1 MISAIFSLSMNR
13 LWVKS
18 STRVYSTGRDSW
30 HTGDKFFGTRAAS
43 HILVARDFME
53 RSRMLARSGERLPL
67 RRSAATASPYRT
79 PIAASSFYGN
89 SQKESPSQ
97 SRISH
102 QEAASPSPDSSRD
115 EIDFLPPKS
124 LHGRMRSKNTSV
136 EALEVPMCLFVVDD
150 TVCLEAAT
158 LVSFSTHFVVSVGIT
173 NAKMSLRDVGDSLIG
188 GTSHRVIALSIK
200 EETPSKNA
208 LASLC
213 GTLLPGGAVE
223 LFCFAKHVS
232 DNTWARL
239 EERLNSL
246 QRKPFSVSEETAVE
260 MYEKWSKCSTKPS
273 TSSPR
278 KKYRTD
284 TDNGTDI
291 QTTPEKPHTPAEAK
305 NSRDNN
311 QGKDTRN
318 PVASSS
324 PRATRSRTRRD
335 SAKIDAENNATILRY
350 PSSGPHAVT
359 LLGADFH
366 RLDHDQFLNDTVI
379 EFGLRYLL
387 EQVRSRNSALS
398 CSIHVYSTF
407 FYMKMSEYRDRS
419 RSYEQ
424 VKKWTNRVDVFSKR
438 FLVLPINENMHWYLA
453 VVVNPAGVLRGETR
467 RRSSQRLANTAEPKS
482 DTPPPVT
489 SEYPARKAPTK
500 IVPGESRRP
509 TPQEE
514 EPAFVF
520 VFDSVRA
527 SHTSVK
533 NVLRDYLRLEALD
546 KGHVPPET
554 DIRTLG
560 DMVHVDVRVPEQPNS
575 SDCGIYMLHFFE
587 CFFSDPEHYA
597 LIALESRRSKPDQV
611 HGSWQ
616 GEHIANRRNYWRK
629 LVLELSEAWQ
639 AHAQTT
645 TEDDSDIE
653 VNSVM

>member
-1 MISAIFSLSMNR
+1 
-13 LWVKS
+13 
-18 STRVYSTGRDSW
+18 
-30 HTGDKFFGTRAAS
+30 
-43 HILVARDFME
+43 
-53 RSRMLARSGERLPL
+53 MLARGGERFPL

-97 SRISH
+97 SRISY
-102 QEAASPSPDSSRD
+102 QKSASPSPDSSRD
-115 EIDFLPPKS
+115 EIDFLPPKR
-124 LHGRMRSKNTSV
+124 LHGRMRSKSTSI
-136 EALEVPMCLFVVDD
+136 EALEAPLCLFVIND
-150 TVCLEAAT
+150 TVRLEAAT
-158 LVSFSTHFVVSVGIT
+158 LVSFSTHFVLSVGSA
-173 NAKMSLRDVGDSLIG
+173 NAKLSLRDIEDALIG
-188 GTSHRVIALSIK
+188 GTSHRIIALSIK
-200 EETPSKNA
+200 GETSSKSA

-223 LFCFAKHVS
+223 MYCFPKHVS

-239 EERLNSL
+239 EERMNSL
-246 QRKPFSVSEETAVE
+246 QCNPIQVSEETAAE
-260 MYEKWSKCSTKPS
+260 MYEKHSKCSTEQD
-273 TSSPR
+273 TGSPR
-278 KKYRTD
+278 KKHRTGAD
-284 TDNGTDI
+284 DGKGTQD
-291 QTTPEKPHTPAEAK
+291 TPEETHTPAEAETSGAEK
-305 NSRDNN
+305 
-311 QGKDTRN
+311 QEKDAKN
-318 PVASSS
+318 PVAS
-324 PRATRSRTRRD
+324 PPARATRSRTRRD
-335 SAKIDAENNATILRY
+335 SARIDAENNATILRY
-350 PSSGPHAVT
+350 PSNGPHAVT
-359 LLGADFH
+359 LLGADLH

-407 FYMKMSEYRDRS
+407 FYMKMSEYRDRA

-438 FLVLPINENMHWYLA
+438 YLVVPINENMHWYLA
-453 VVVNPAGVLRGETR
+453 VVVNPAGVLHGETR
-467 RRSSQRLANTAEPKS
+467 RRSSQRLASTPEPKS
-482 DTPPPVT
+482 DTPPPAP

-509 TPQEE
+509 PPQEE
-514 EPAFVF
+514 EPAYVF

-527 SHTSVK
+527 SHTSAK

-560 DMVHVDVRVPEQPNS
+560 DVVHVDVRVPEQPNS

-587 CFFSDPEHYA
+587 CFFSDPEYYA
-597 LIALESRRSKPDQV
+597 LIALESRRSKPNQV

-616 GEHIANRRNYWRK
+616 GEHIANRRNHWRK

-639 AHAQTT
+639 AHAQAT